1 MPEASYF
8 PRGISQYVATA
19 EYAVSSDIDNRI
31 HTVEF
36 GALLALNTAN
46 ILITTLMVASA
57 AVTITA
63 FSTTVGTATA
73 IGFNGVVPF
82 VTLGTPGGW
91 GRALTMVASTAN
103 SRTVNVTGSDYLG
116 QKMLETFTLNGTAA
130 VAGKKAFAYIDSII
144 FTTGADTSTV
154 NVGYGNVF
162 GVPFAMDAMI
172 GEVKNGATSAN
183 AATIAAAPLN
193 ATVQTATTPDAR
205 GTYLPV
211 TTIPDGTNTFKI
223 MYMKRMSNLH
233 GNAQF
238 GG

>member
-19 EYAVSSDIDNRI
+19 EYAVGADIDNKI
-31 HTVEF
+31 HTVDF
-36 GALLALNTAN
+36 GAPLALNTAN
-46 ILITTLMVASA
+46 ILITALMVASA

-63 FSTTVGTATA
+63 FTASAGTATA
-73 IGFNGVVPF
+73 IGYNGVVPF
-82 VTLGTPGGW
+82 QTLGVPGGW

-103 SRTVNVTGSDYLG
+103 ARTVNVVGTDYLG

-130 VAGKKAFAYIDSII
+130 VAGKKAFAYVDSII
-144 FTTGADTSTV
+144 FTSGADTSTV

-162 GVPFAMDAMI
+162 GIPFAGEAMI
-172 GEVKNGATSAN
+172 SEIKNGALAVSAG
-183 AATIAAAPLN
+183 TFVAAPLN
-193 ATVQTATTPDAR
+193 ATVQTATTVDAR
-205 GTYLPV
+205 GSYLPL

-223 MYMKRMSNLH
+223 MYVKRGGNLH